1 MIIFIGDGR
10 VSLVSTGPPRIEK
23 RFHQLLS
30 PSACPIFWFAPQYL
44 CQVYLHQWLCCHAP
58 RMNSLQRKLHTDTI
72 VLAEC
77 LCLDH
82 IESLDAFV
90 KLQTLK
96 LCRNNISFV
105 CNLEYCTNIWN
116 LDLSHNQV
124 FNSVQVNWSRA
135 EFIGMFRG
143 SFTGSNSPPL
153 RWML

>member
-44 CQVYLHQWLCCHAP
+44 CQVYTSDYVAVQDWTLCSVSCITTP
-58 RMNSLQRKLHTDTI
+58 LFLST
-72 VLAEC
+72 EC

-124 FNSVQVNWSRA
+124 FNSVQVNWIRA